1 MHEERRFCS
10 DEHSLRSLS
19 VLLNS
24 SFFSSGARRDRQVAT
39 RRRAGRGGRR
49 WDQNE
54 RDAAGTLDG
63 GLGRETSQ
71 GGAFEDGAR
80 GSNHTEKGE
89 REGTNKQ
96 QSQWESDKDRLDS
109 GTTGRVQ
116 CDERETDVPDKA
128 E

>member
-1 MHEERRFCS
+1 MHEERLFCY
-10 DEHSLRSLS
+10 DEHNLTSLS
-19 VLLNS
+19 VLLNY
-24 SFFSSGARRDRQVAT
+24 SFFSPGARRDRQVAAC
-39 RRRAGRGGRR
+39 RRAGRGVNDGTKS
-49 WDQNE
+49 E
-54 RDAAGTLDG
+54 RDAAVTLDG
-63 GLGRETSQ
+63 GHGRETSQ
-71 GGAFEDGAR
+71 GRAFEDGAR